1 MCGLYVAQG
10 VPWGFMLITL
20 PSYLAYRYRVG
31 DDEIGQLTAVIL
43 IPWAFKLIWAP
54 LIDAF
59 TIRSMGRRRPWII
72 GSELMM
78 ALTLLGFLGLGDPSE
93 NLRMILWM
101 YFLHNCFASLQDV
114 CTDALAV
121 DILPVHEQGRT
132 NGLMWGSKL
141 VGKGI
146 GAWGLSHILNLG
158 GIEACVAV
166 QVALLLGIMLIPIF
180 VLERRGEKRFPWSLV
195 PSAPLSETAVA
206 NRLLGRTG
214 SILEARLP
222 VRPAGRNIRNPVEVL
237 RDFLKAFSLT
247 TTLVYVAFALT
258 KMIGVGVNEIVT
270 KTLYT
275 QRLEPNWTDLEFST
289 AAGLYATAPIILGAL
304 LGGFMADRFGRRRIL
319 IFGFG
324 GYGMAAL
331 TFAAFPGLWN
341 EGWFA
346 MSYILSS
353 ETLNAVG
360 SVGFLS
366 MAMRITWTQ
375 SAATV
380 FTTYMTL
387 SNVSHV
393 AGNWLAGPVRAL
405 FQLGDCSLSA
415 DLYSYELTFWFVG
428 AVAIAPLLLLI
439 MVRPEQVDRARA
451 GN

>member
-1 MCGLYVAQG
+1 MTLCGLYVAQG

-43 IPWAFKLIWAP
+43 IPWSFKLIWAP
-54 LIDAF
+54 LMDTF

-93 NLRMILWM
+93 KLRMILWM

-121 DILPVHEQGRT
+121 DILPIHEQGQT

-141 VGKGI
+141 VGKGV
-146 GAWGLSHILNLG
+146 GAWGLSHVLNLG

-166 QVALLLGIMLIPIF
+166 QGTLLLSIMLIPIF
-180 VLERRGEKRFPWSLV
+180 ILERRGEKRFPWSSSQLDR
-195 PSAPLSETAVA
+195 LSE
-206 NRLLGRTG
+206 R
-214 SILEARLP
+214 AR
-222 VRPAGRNIRNPVEVL
+222 ASENIRNPREVL
-237 RDFLKAFSLT
+237 RDFLRAFSLT
-247 TTLVYVAFALT
+247 TTLVYVTFALA
-258 KMIGVGVNEIVT
+258 KLVGSGVNEIVT

-275 QRLEPNWTDLEFST
+275 QQLEPKWTDLDFST
-289 AAGLYATAPIILGAL
+289 ASGLYAMGPIVLGAL
-304 LGGFMADRFGRRRIL
+304 LGGFLADRFGRRLIL
-319 IFGFG
+319 TVGYGGFG
-324 GYGMAAL
+324 LSAL

-346 MSYILSS
+346 MSYILSY
-353 ETLNAVG
+353 ETLSAIG

-366 MAMRITWTQ
+366 MAMRISWTQ

-387 SNVSHV
+387 SNVSHLT
-393 AGNWLAGPVRAL
+393 GNWLAGPVRAL
-405 FQLGDCSLSA
+405 LKFGDAGVTA

-428 AVAIAPLLLLI
+428 AVTIAPLLLLI
-439 MVRPEQVDRARA
+439 LVRPAQVDRARA
-451 GN
+451 ASPDYA